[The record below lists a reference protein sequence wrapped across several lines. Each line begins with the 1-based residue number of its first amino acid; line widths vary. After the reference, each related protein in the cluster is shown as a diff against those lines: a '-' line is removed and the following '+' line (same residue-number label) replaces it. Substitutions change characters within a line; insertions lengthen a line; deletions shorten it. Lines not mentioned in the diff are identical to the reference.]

1 VASIG
6 IDFGTSNCTA
16 FLSHAGK
23 VTPIPLDEGRLAMP
37 SVVFT
42 ARREV
47 ALRQVEQLRGSAP
60 QGASTQSDRD
70 FSFFSMMADGNAI
83 IFGNPALRTYF
94 EDPLGG
100 VLVRSPKS
108 FLGSDIHA
116 DHLARFEEIVSGM
129 LQHIKAMAELI
140 HGGPVTK
147 AVIGRPVRYH
157 GTRGEEGNS
166 QAMEVMARAAAR
178 AGFDDFCFELEPVAA
193 AYEYESAITSEQKLL
208 VVDVGGGTTD
218 CVVMRVNPALAG
230 KADRLADILGVSGD
244 RIGGNDFDEALA
256 WASVMPLF
264 GKNTV
269 TKDGRPQPHSLVH
282 DAMSIRNLPA
292 QIRFARSAEAIEE
305 CMRQSASPEKWA
317 RLLKLNQQH
326 LQYRVVHSVER
337 AKMDLSSAPQ
347 SPVDLAY
354 VESGLS
360 ATVEREGLAE
370 ATERLVSKVRSLAGE
385 AIQASQTRPDVVF
398 LTGGMAQSPLIKE
411 AVSGL
416 IDATVP
422 LRSGDMLGSVG
433 RGLGLSAGRL
443 FV

>member
-1 VASIG
+1 
-6 IDFGTSNCTA
+6 
-16 FLSHAGK
+16 
-23 VTPIPLDEGRLAMP
+23 MP

-47 ALRQVEQLRGSAP
+47 AMRQVEQLRGNAP
-60 QGASTQSDRD
+60 QGASTQIDRD

-83 IFGNPALRTYF
+83 IFGNPALRAYF

-140 HGGPVTK
+140 HGGAVTK
-147 AVIGRPVRYH
+147 AVIGRPVLYH

-178 AGFDDFCFELEPVAA
+178 AGFVDFCFELEPVAA
-193 AYEYESAITSEQKLL
+193 AYEYETAIISEQKLL
-208 VVDVGGGTTD
+208 VVDVGGGTKD
-218 CVVMRVNPALAG
+218 CVVMRVNPAFAG

-244 RIGGNDFDEALA
+244 RIGGNDFEEALA

-269 TKDGRPQPHSLVH
+269 TQDGRPLPHSPVH

-292 QIRFARSAEAIEE
+292 QTRFARSAEAIEE
-305 CMRQSASPEKWA
+305 CMQQSASPEKWA
-317 RLLKLNQQH
+317 PLLKLNQQH

-337 AKMDLSSAPQ
+337 
-347 SPVDLAY
+347 
-354 VESGLS
+354 GLS
-360 ATVEREGLAE
+360 ATVERDGLAE
-370 ATERLVSKVRSLAGE
+370 ATERLVSKVRSLVSE
-385 AIQASQTRPDVVF
+385 AIEASQTHPDVVF

-422 LRSGDMLGSVG
+422 LRSGDMLGNV
-433 RGLGLSAGRL
+433 GLGLSAGRR

>member
-1 VASIG
+1 MASIG

-16 FLSHAGK
+16 FLSHAGE

-47 ALRQVEQLRGSAP
+47 ALRQVEPLRGNSP
-60 QGASTQSDRD
+60 QGASTKSDRD
-70 FSFFSMMADGNAI
+70 WSLFSMMADGNAI
-83 IFGNPALRTYF
+83 IFGNPALRAYF

-116 DHLARFEEIVSGM
+116 DHLARFEEIVTRM
-129 LQHIKAMAELI
+129 LSHIKAMAEAV
-140 HGGPVTK
+140 HGGAVTR

-157 GTRGEEGNS
+157 GTRGELGNS
-166 QAMEVMARAAAR
+166 QALEVMARAAGQ
-178 AGFDDFCFELEPVAA
+178 AGFDEFCFELEPVAA
-193 AYEYESAITSEQKLL
+193 AYEYETAITREQKLL

-218 CVVMRVNPALAG
+218 CVVMRVNPAHAG
-230 KADRLADILGVSGD
+230 KADRLSDILGVSGD
-244 RIGGNDFDEALA
+244 RIGGNDFDGALA

-269 TKDGRPQPHSLVH
+269 TQDGRPQPHSLVH

-292 QIRFARSAEAIEE
+292 QIRFARAAEAIEE
-305 CMRQSASPEKWA
+305 CMQQSATPEKWA

-337 AKMDLSSAPQ
+337 AKMDLTEAPQ
-347 SPVDLAY
+347 GALDLSY
-354 VESGLS
+354 VEAGLS
-360 ATVEREGLAE
+360 AIVERDGLAE
-370 ATERLVSKVRSLAGE
+370 ATERLVNKVRSLARE

-411 AVSGL
+411 AVAGL
-416 IDATVP
+416 IDATIP

-433 RGLGLSAGRL
+433 RGLGLSAGRR
-443 FV
+443 FG